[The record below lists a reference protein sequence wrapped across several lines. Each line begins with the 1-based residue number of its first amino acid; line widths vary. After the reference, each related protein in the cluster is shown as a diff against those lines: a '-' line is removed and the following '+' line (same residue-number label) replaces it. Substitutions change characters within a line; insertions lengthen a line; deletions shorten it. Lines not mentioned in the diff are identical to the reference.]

1 MLTLDQLLPNQQAR
15 VLSLAGEP
23 ALVQRLYE
31 LGLYEGETIE
41 LITFAPL
48 GDPVEIRVGNTRL
61 SLRKREAAFITVELI
76 ESQPLR

>member
-1 MLTLDQLLPNQQAR
+1 MLTLDQLQPNQQAR

-76 ESQPLR
+76 EPN

>member
-23 ALVQRLYE
+23 ALVQRFYE
-31 LGLYEGETIE
+31 LGLYEGESIE

>member
-76 ESQPLR
+76 E

>member
-76 ESQPLR
+76 ETN